1 MAGNRLP
8 PDAAVGG
15 QVGGAEGGLAGDP
28 GRALDLQAT
37 LQSLVRTLQDVV
49 QYVPAE
55 PEEEREWSSD
65 SGD

>member
-1 MAGNRLP
+1 M
-8 PDAAVGG
+8 
-15 QVGGAEGGLAGDP
+15 GGAEGGVTDDP

-37 LQSLVRTLQDVV
+37 LQSLMRTLQDVV
-49 QYVPAE
+49 RYVPAE

>member
-1 MAGNRLP
+1 M
-8 PDAAVGG
+8 GG
-15 QVGGAEGGLAGDP
+15 QVGGAEGGVAGDP

-37 LQSLVRTLQDVV
+37 LQSLMRTLQDVV